1 MSRRL
6 VAAVCTPFW
15 LDIEDPT
22 DEMIDRMADRLSLHD
37 LAVEDS
43 KRFDQRGKLVVY
55 GDVAMMIGFGID
67 LASGDP
73 VEVHAYI
80 STGFL
85 VTFRKQP
92 SEALD
97 ELHRTGS
104 LRRLLGARDPLRVLH
119 HAVTALHDPYGP
131 YTDGLEERLARGRAG
146 DGRRAAGLPPGGD
159 RGHPTTSRLLRRTLT
174 PGRDTAAR
182 TTIVMSL
189 PGASDESLLYAND
202 VLDELRLIVADLA
215 AVSDR
220 CLGLLGL
227 HASLASNR
235 QNAASRQLAAV
246 ATVFLPITFVVGFF
260 GMNFDV
266 LVGDLEEGWLG
277 LPPARRAA
285 ERDVRARHPVVAP
298 PPRVAVAVSPEV
310 CARRSDPGA
319 TRRQRISVLG
329 FDLLRLQAPPAA
341 PTAWHRGAHR
351 PPRSDRDR

>member
-1 MSRRL
+1 MRTWLEHDDVAIEDPDPAEVARL
-6 VAAVCTPFW
+6 VAAGTPFW

-22 DEMIDRMADRLSLHD
+22 DEMIDHMADRLSLHD

-43 KRFDQRGKLVVY
+43 ERFDQRGKLVVY

-104 LRRLLGARDPLRVLH
+104 LRRLLGAGDPLRVLH

-131 YTDGLEERLARGRAG
+131 YIDGLEERLAVVEQEMVGEPRDAHLVEIAAIR
-146 DGRRAAGLPPGGD
+146 RRAD
-159 RGHPTTSRLLRRTLT
+159 WLRRTLT

-266 LVGDLEEGWLG
+266 LVGDLEEGWLAFLLLG
-277 LPPARRAA
+277 VLLNVACVLVTQWWLRR
-285 ERDVRARHPVVAP
+285 
-298 PPRVAVAVSPEV
+298 
-310 CARRSDPGA
+310 
-319 TRRQRISVLG
+319 
-329 FDLLRLQAPPAA
+329 
-341 PTAWHRGAHR
+341 RGWR
-351 PPRSDRDR
+351 